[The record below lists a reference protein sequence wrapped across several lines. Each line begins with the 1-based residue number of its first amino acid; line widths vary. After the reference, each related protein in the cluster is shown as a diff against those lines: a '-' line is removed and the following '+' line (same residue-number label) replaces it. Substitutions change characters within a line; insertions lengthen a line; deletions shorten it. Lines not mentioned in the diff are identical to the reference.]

1 MSTDERRRK
10 ENLDADENVG
20 FEPRRDPYSTEA
32 EKESL
37 LRGGREPKQAER
49 EREREIERDGRRTGF
64 IQPPFK
70 NSGTA
75 ALGKIIN
82 GRPTLG
88 CVTLR
93 KRLSVRGRR
102 REEENDRRTSERAN
116 EQMKGRRGG
125 KGEQGDRRV
134 RRDTV
139 DGTS

>member
-10 ENLDADENVG
+10 ENLDPDENVG

-37 LRGGREPKQAER
+37 LRGGREPRQAER
-49 EREREIERDGRRTGF
+49 ERDGRRTGF

-93 KRLSVRGRR
+93 KRLSVRGRK